1 MLWPS
6 DVCICYDLLISLL
19 WLLFH
24 YRDYCLMNKIYYG
37 IIKGNY
43 NGRIILP
50 LQLSFFFCILI
61 QSADTWWVS
70 IPLVSRAHQRRV
82 LVFLSFFFVVP
93 GLFLWSVL
101 SPPLTWLG
109 SGETLKL
116 SILLPSP
123 FHRLAFLSCCSPAA
137 HAQSP
142 WPVLPHVPGFLM
154 LELPRASA
162 WPLLSSYTHKL
173 GNLI

>member
-61 QSADTWWVS
+61 QSADTCWVS

-82 LVFLSFFFVVP
+82 LVFPSFFLFCCTWLIPMVSSQSSSYLAWQWWNSETLNPPSLPISSP
-93 GLFLWSVL
+93 GFPFLLLTSRSCTVSL
-101 SPPLTWLG
+101 ASSPPCPWLPNAG
-109 SGETLKL
+109 APQG
-116 SILLPSP
+116 
-123 FHRLAFLSCCSPAA
+123 
-137 HAQSP
+137 
-142 WPVLPHVPGFLM
+142 
-154 LELPRASA
+154 
-162 WPLLSSYTHKL
+162 
-173 GNLI
+173 